1 MTSLVLATNCCSC
14 RCSRSGHR
22 CSGPRCCLSRESIH
36 RQSGL
41 WSKLTR
47 STLDRFLCRVLRALV
62 SIVVIV
68 IINNNNI
75 VLINEQQAMHQN
87 HTCQSTCLPEQ
98 PISFYPCIVMDE
110 RRTLS
115 ATCMHSLAKT
125 RTLLSIEKRSFL
137 INCQFLS
144 RKINHREL
152 VSSRCQSQIIER
164 ARQSTWRRRRRR
176 KNWW

>member
-14 RCSRSGHR
+14 WCSRSGYR
-22 CSGPRCCLSRESIH
+22 CSGPWCCLSRESVH

-41 WSKLTR
+41 WAKLTR

-62 SIVVIV
+62 SIVVV
-68 IINNNNI
+68 VINNNI
-75 VLINEQQAMHQN
+75 ALINEQQATHQT

-98 PISFYPCIVMDE
+98 PISFYPCVEMDE

-115 ATCMHSLAKT
+115 ATCTHSLPKA

-164 ARQSTWRRRRRR
+164 ARQSTRRRRRR
-176 KNWW
+176 KRNWW